1 MNILYKL
8 LLVWLVAFGVA
19 TIWVDKNTPTL
30 QQIKNQKY
38 AEAISWINESKALE
52 LKAKADQKEY
62 LAKKQKIE
70 QWLYNCFNFE
80 TDQRK
85 MIDDISWF
93 KIVDNDECMTSWDI
107 CYVKWFR
114 LCTLND

>member
-62 LAKKQKIE
+62 LAKKTKDR
-70 QWLYNCFNFE
+70 
-80 TDQRK
+80 T
-85 MIDDISWF
+85 MIIQLF
-93 KIVDNDECMTSWDI
+93 
-107 CYVKWFR
+107 
-114 LCTLND
+114 